1 MGIALSKLIDSI
13 GIGVQK
19 VCKVMDERAAEL
31 FLHGYADVKGI
42 PMFSGEGM
50 GRGTDLFPINYSLY
64 LSDGDKK
71 ELVIVPVVSLL
82 HNNSMQ
88 LESVEMT
95 LRFVIED
102 RKDEEI
108 YVSVKPEPDTEKIE
122 PLSELKLKF
131 KTTPPTEGETR
142 MIEKQLKETDRE
154 IPAM

>member
-19 VCKVMDERAAEL
+19 ANKAIESAAAEL
-31 FLHGYADVKGI
+31 FLKNSY
-42 PMFSGEGM
+42 EGM
-50 GRGTDLFPINYSLY
+50 TEVPEHREGESTNLFPINYL
-64 LSDGDKK
+64 LHLAAREKGP
-71 ELVIVPVVSLL
+71 VTVPSVSLL

-108 YVSVKPEPDTEKIE
+108 YVSVKPEPDTEKTE

-142 MIEKQLKETDRE
+142 MIEKQLKEMDRE
-154 IPAM
+154 TTAM